1 MSAVT
6 HPKTGPNIML
16 RSDTRLADDQ
26 IVTASS
32 HRRSFLTALGGSA
45 LGATAMAAGIGFAE
59 AKPLFEPL
67 WGSARVLIGNSPED
81 QIPNTFIECPL
92 FFDNGHFAHAFHTLD
107 LSNLQTPRGAMIHGD
122 DRIEPNFGPSVA
134 VCVSQGTDG
143 VTYLMIGGEASV
155 TGGTGYFRKV
165 DKAIVR
171 CKYKVPASSAL
182 NRPSMQL
189 IRCVDCVIILV
200 RKD

>member
-6 HPKTGPNIML
+6 HPKTGTNIML

-26 IVTASS
+26 IVTAAS
-32 HRRSFLTALGGSA
+32 HRRSFLTALGGSV
-45 LGATAMAAGIGFAE
+45 LGATAMAAGIGSAE
-59 AKPLFEPL
+59 AKPPFEPL
-67 WGSARVLIGNSPED
+67 WGSARVLIGHSPGD
-81 QIPNTFIECPL
+81 QIPNTFIQCPL
-92 FFDNGHFAHAFHTLD
+92 FFDNGQFAYAYHTLD
-107 LSNLQTPRGAMIHGD
+107 LSNLQTPRGAMIQGD

-155 TGGTGYFRKV
+155 TGGTGYFRKI

-171 CKYKVPASSAL
+171 CKYKVPFGSAVT
-182 NRPSMQL
+182 NQSMQL

>member
-59 AKPLFEPL
+59 AKPPFEPL
-67 WGSARVLIGNSPED
+67 WGSGRVLIGNNPQD
-81 QIPNTFIECPL
+81 QIPNTFIACPL
-92 FFDNGHFAHAFHTLD
+92 FFDNGYFANAFHTLD
-107 LSNLQTPRGAMIHGD
+107 LSNLQTPRGAMIRGD
-122 DRIEPNFGPSVA
+122 DRLEPNFAQSA
-134 VCVSQGTDG
+134 AFCVSLGTDG

-155 TGGTGYFRKV
+155 TGGTGYFRNV

-171 CKYKVPASSAL
+171 CKYKVPAGSAVS
-182 NRPSMQL
+182 NPSMQL